1 MSPAA
6 SAAETIV
13 VAIASVPSQQQSSHR
28 AAAPS
33 VPSSY
38 AVWEK
43 ER

>member
-1 MSPAA
+1 MTPAS
-6 SAAETIV
+6 SAADIV
-13 VAIASVPSQQQSSHR
+13 ASVPSEQSSSSSR

-38 AVWEK
+38 AVIWEK

>member
-1 MSPAA
+1 MTPAS
-6 SAAETIV
+6 SAADIV
-13 VAIASVPSQQQSSHR
+13 ASVPSEQSSSSSSR

>member
-6 SAAETIV
+6 SAAETV
-13 VAIASVPSQQQSSHR
+13 VVVASVPSEESSYR

>member
-6 SAAETIV
+6 SAAEIV
-13 VAIASVPSQQQSSHR
+13 VVASVPSEQSRSSHR
-28 AAAPS
+28 AAATS

>member
-1 MSPAA
+1 MTPAS
-6 SAAETIV
+6 SAADIV
-13 VAIASVPSQQQSSHR
+13 ASVPSEQSSSSR

>member
-1 MSPAA
+1 MTPAS
-6 SAAETIV
+6 SAAYTVIV
-13 VAIASVPSQQQSSHR
+13 ASEQSSSSHR
-28 AAAPS
+28 ATAPS